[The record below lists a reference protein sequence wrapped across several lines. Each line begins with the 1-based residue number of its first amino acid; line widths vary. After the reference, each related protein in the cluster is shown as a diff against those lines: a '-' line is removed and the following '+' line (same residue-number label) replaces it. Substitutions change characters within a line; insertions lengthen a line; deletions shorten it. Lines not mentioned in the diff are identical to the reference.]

1 MTIDKTKTLYK
12 ILLHP
17 VLGYLIFLFVMWL
30 TFFCTFQLGNYFMEF
45 MEAGVDALGTFAYEN
60 IPKGFFN
67 DLVVQGIIGGV
78 GGVIVFLPNI
88 VILFTFI
95 SLITET
101 GYMTIVAQ
109 LMDRVMHIIGLHG
122 KSFIPLIMGF
132 GCNVPA
138 ILSTRIIE
146 DKRDRLITMLI
157 IPFMSCSARLPVY
170 IIIAGTFFPENATLV
185 IFCLYF
191 LGIILAM
198 LFALLFKKTFNNA
211 NHRPYTVTMPEFHK
225 PKLSTIIKTIGFNA
239 GAYLKKMGGI
249 VLIASILLW
258 ALMYLPQKD
267 TTKIENSYIASLG
280 KMIEPVMEPIGF
292 DWKLSVSLM
301 TGVAAKEIIISTL
314 GVLYSDNPET
324 SQDVL
329 EKKLKAAT
337 HPQNDTKISKPV
349 FTKPVALSFLIFTL
363 IYFPCTGV
371 FAAVGK
377 ESKWK
382 WAVFVVTYTTVA
394 AWILSF
400 ATYHIANIIFQ

>member
-60 IPKGFFN
+60 IPKGFLN

-185 IFCLYF
+185 IFSLYLF
-191 LGIILAM
+191 GIILAM

-225 PKLSTIIKTIGFNA
+225 PKLSTVIKTICFNA

-258 ALMYLPQKD
+258 AMMYLPQKD

-337 HPQNDTKISKPV
+337 HPQNDTEISKPV

-382 WAVFVVTYTTVA
+382 WAVFVVTYTTIA

>member
-45 MEAGVDALGTFAYEN
+45 MEAGVDALSTFAYEN

>member
-45 MEAGVDALGTFAYEN
+45 MEAGVDVLSTFAYEN

-258 ALMYLPQKD
+258 ALMYMPQKD

-280 KMIEPVMEPIGF
+280 KIIEPVMEPIGF